1 MPTAAGTDTENVN
14 YIDKNSQQASQTLN
28 FSLAQ
33 GLWGKIT
40 TIKSAV
46 WSENTVQQ
54 IFNVRK

>member
-14 YIDKNSQQASQTLN
+14 YINKNSQQAFQTLN

-33 GLWGKIT
+33 GLWGKNT
-40 TIKSAV
+40 TIKRAV